1 MSASNRSMTVTDIA
15 LRSGFLELGRFSV
28 EYRQMFGESP
38 SETLRQTFRKR
49 GFRARFLDYRRPAR
63 QIDRAGPTQDVGPS

>member
-28 EYRQMFGESP
+28 EYRQMFGEKSVRDTAP
-38 SETLRQTFRKR
+38 
-49 GFRARFLDYRRPAR
+49 DIP
-63 QIDRAGPTQDVGPS
+63 